1 MLNSTALIRIQ
12 TELSGRGPDP
22 HYIVYRMY
30 KNGGHPLSARQTRIQ
45 GVWLAGFQMLMVY
58 ISVVFQNTLNLDPDP
73 EFWPNLDPDPGLP
86 ILSIFKRTNFFKN
99 IYFV

>member
-73 EFWPNLDPDPGLP
+73 EFWPNLDQDVIYQFLKNQKKIKK
-86 ILSIFKRTNFFKN
+86 ILFL
-99 IYFV
+99 